1 MIKLTDVAKR
11 AHCSPTTVSRVINN
25 YGYISEKTRN
35 KVYQAMRELNY
46 QPNTA
51 ARSLQ
56 GKKTKLIGV
65 IFPDVAHPFFGELV
79 SKIEDSLFQAGYK
92 MILCNAGKNKEK
104 EKMYLQMLMANK
116 VDGIIAGA
124 HNLGIEEYKKTG
136 LPIVS
141 FDRKLS
147 PNIPIVTSD
156 NFHGGELAT
165 KDLFQNGA
173 SKIYFVGNPISDGHP
188 TDRRLKGYQKAMAD
202 LQLNQ
207 HIYPVIFGDTPALK
221 EMAIEKLL
229 KNHQVDGI
237 VAADDLTALLIIK
250 IAKRLKISIPQ
261 ELKVVGFDGTNFIQT
276 YYPTLSTIV
285 QPISDIAQILVKLLE
300 ERIKNPDL
308 TLCNSPYILPVK
320 LLKSTSSTAL

>member
-1 MIKLTDVAKR
+1 MVKLTDVAKK
-11 AHCSPTTVSRVINN
+11 ANCSPTTVSRVINN
-25 YGYISEKTRN
+25 YGYISEKTRQ
-35 KVYQAMRELNY
+35 KVYQAMKDLNY

-56 GKKTKLIGV
+56 GKKTQLVGV
-65 IFPDVAHPFFGELV
+65 IFPDITHPFFGELV
-79 SKIEDSLFQAGYK
+79 SKIEDELFQAGYK

-104 EKMYLQMLMANK
+104 EKTYLRMLMANK

-165 KDLFQNGA
+165 KDLYQNGA

-188 TDRRLKGYQKAMAD
+188 TDRRLKGYQKAMND
-202 LQLNQ
+202 LHLPQ
-207 HIYPVIFGDTPALK
+207 HIYPVTFGDTPALK

-229 KNHQVDGI
+229 KTHQVDGI
-237 VAADDLTALLIIK
+237 VAGDDLTALLIVK
-250 IAKRLKISIPQ
+250 MAEKLKIPIPQ
-261 ELKVVGFDGTNFIQT
+261 KLKVIGFDGTNFIQT
-276 YYPTLSTIV
+276 YYPNLSTIV
-285 QPISDIAQILVKLLE
+285 QPISDIAQVLVKLLE

-308 TLCNSPYILPVK
+308 QIYNSPYILPVK
-320 LLKSTSSTAL
+320 LLKSTTSAN